1 MITCT
6 QLCTNPLRVFD
17 IKTSSE
23 VAENGTQEA
32 TLEIMKSYHHTE
44 VLKGCSGD
52 TNLSFW
58 VNLYIGQKPFFFF
71 WFCRKLL
78 CRNNCH
84 MIIKE
89 KVSGYNYT
97 TIYIKRVSWTE
108 HDRTRTCNPQIR
120 SLVPYP
126 LGHMPLLHNT
136 CFQRNHFTNL
146 PSAAFSNR
154 KEIFWSIEE
163 SFWKSLLENIHW
175 EDRFHWN

>member
-6 QLCTNPLRVFD
+6 HLCINPFRVFD

-32 TLEIMKSYHHTE
+32 TLEMMKSYHHTE

-71 WFCRKLL
+71 WCCRKLL

-89 KVSGYNYT
+89 KVFGHNYT

-136 CFQRNHFTNL
+136 CFQRNHSQIFPVQPFPIEKKFSGAL
-146 PSAAFSNR
+146 RKVLEKAF
-154 KEIFWSIEE
+154 
-163 SFWKSLLENIHW
+163 
-175 EDRFHWN
+175 